1 MRSKNQNK
9 VAFANPAGKN
19 AIMAILAA
27 EGRKP
32 EHILTPI
39 EKIETIRK
47 GVSRNH
53 LEQLKEK
60 TGLDYDTL
68 AKIFSVAKATLFNKK
83 GEEKFNTSLGEKI
96 FALAD
101 LYSYGY
107 SVFEDKPNF
116 NRWIEAPNK
125 ALGGEAPIRLLDTLY
140 GVEEVKHLV
149 GRIEYGVYS

>member
-1 MRSKNQNK
+1 MSSKNQGG
-9 VAFANPAGKN
+9 ALSSPSNPGSV
-19 AIMAILAA
+19 IGILASIK
-27 EGRKP
+27 GKP
-32 EHILTPI
+32 EYILTPI

-47 GVSRNH
+47 GVSRND

-107 SVFEDKPNF
+107 SVFEDKENF
-116 NRWIEAPNK
+116 NHWIETPNK
-125 ALGGEAPIRLLDTLY
+125 ALGGEAPIALLDTLY
-140 GVEEVKHLV
+140 GVEEVKNLV

>member
-1 MRSKNQNK
+1 MSSKNQDK
-9 VAFANPAGKN
+9 VASTSYTGNN
-19 AIMAILAA
+19 AVMAILAA
-27 EGRKP
+27 EGKKP
-32 EHILTPI
+32 EYILTPI

-53 LEQLKEK
+53 LEQLKQK

-83 GEEKFNTSLGEKI
+83 GEEKFNAALGEKI
-96 FALAD
+96 FSLAD

-107 SVFEDKPNF
+107 SVFEDKSNF

>member
-1 MRSKNQNK
+1 MSSKNQDK
-9 VAFANPAGKN
+9 VAPTNYTGNN
-19 AIMAILAA
+19 AMMAILAA

-32 EHILTPI
+32 EYILTPI

-53 LEQLKEK
+53 LERLKQK

-68 AKIFSVAKATLFNKK
+68 AKIFSVAKATLFNKR
-83 GEEKFNTSLGEKI
+83 GEEKFNTALGEKI

-107 SVFEDKPNF
+107 SVFEDKSNF

-140 GVEEVKHLV
+140 GVKEIKHLV